1 MNDLENIMTP
11 SVPRHTSVP
20 RHGAQP
26 NWVTNATLLWEHRR
40 LLARITVIALI
51 ASALIAFLIPKRY
64 ESVARL
70 MPPDQPSSGAA
81 MLAAIAGRSLGGL
94 GSFGNLAGSL
104 LGGRTSGALFVDL
117 LRSRTISDQLIDRF
131 DLQNTYHKRFR
142 IDTVKYLAR
151 HTTIVEDK
159 KSGVI
164 TLTFADTD
172 PQRARAI
179 AQAYLDGLNSI
190 VTRSNTSSARRERE
204 FIEKRLVNV
213 QTELQ
218 DAEKALSGFSSVH
231 TMLDVKEQTR
241 AMVDAAAKLQAELIV
256 GQSELDSL
264 NQIYG
269 PENVRVRAV
278 QARIASLHRELTKL
292 SGSSAVVSE
301 DTDTNSSQDD
311 GSLYP
316 SLRQLPRLA
325 VPYTDLYRRVR
336 IQETVFE
343 LLSQQYEMAR
353 IQEAKD
359 TPVVSVVDPPMVA
372 EKKSFPP
379 RLLVILLLT
388 VLSVVIASVFILAR
402 HSWQQVDATDPRRI
416 LAQQIA
422 NSLSAQLKYLALPS
436 RGAR

>member
-1 MNDLENIMTP
+1 MNDLENMV
-11 SVPRHTSVP
+11 SSSELRLA
-20 RHGAQP
+20 AQA

-40 LLARITVIALI
+40 LLSRVIGIALI
-51 ASALIAFLIPKRY
+51 ISALFAFLIPKQYR
-64 ESVARL
+64 SVASL
-70 MPPDQPSSGAA
+70 MPPEQPSSGAA

-94 GSFGNLAGSL
+94 GSVGNLAESL
-104 LGGRTSGALFVDL
+104 LGNKTSGSLFIDL
-117 LRSRTISDQLIDRF
+117 LRSRTVSNHIIDRL
-131 DLQNTYHKRFR
+131 DLQNVYHKRYR

-164 TLTFADTD
+164 TLTFTDTD
-172 PQRARAI
+172 PRRARAI
-179 AQAYLDGLNSI
+179 AQAYLDELNNI

-204 FIEKRLVNV
+204 FIEKRLVDV
-213 QTELQ
+213 HSQLQ
-218 DAEKALSGFSSVH
+218 DAEKALSGFSSTH
-231 TMLDVKEQTR
+231 TMLDVKEQTH

-269 PENVRVRAV
+269 PENVRVRAA
-278 QARIASLHRELTKL
+278 QARIASLQRDLAKL
-292 SGSSAVVSE
+292 GGSSAPTPAETSA
-301 DTDTNSSQDD
+301 DSGQDD

-325 VPYTDLYRRVR
+325 VPYADLYRRVR

-359 TPVVSVVDPPMVA
+359 TPVVSVIDPPLVP
-372 EKKSFPP
+372 EKSLFLRAFLPFFYLLQLRR
-379 RLLVILLLT
+379 RLHQRSSLFAT
-388 VLSVVIASVFILAR
+388 FGNRSV
-402 HSWQQVDATDPRRI
+402 P
-416 LAQQIA
+416 QIPA
-422 NSLSAQLKYLALPS
+422 NFLHNRWPIVSQ
-436 RGAR
+436 